1 MDSGPAPPAHPGMT
15 AVKSCPTRCAAH
27 PKSCCCASRIAGAP
41 GDQESRGWNVNS
53 MGVSSKKL
61 PKEEDCSMRLH
72 LDRKY
77 LDGLDGNVVA
87 FVVISLIIIIAF
99 VY

>member
-1 MDSGPAPPAHPGMT
+1 VLLCFAH
-15 AVKSCPTRCAAH
+15 CWRAAETEIALLEWKR
-27 PKSCCCASRIAGAP
+27 PRRILIGLSR
-41 GDQESRGWNVNS
+41 
-53 MGVSSKKL
+53 
-61 PKEEDCSMRLH
+61 KEEVCSMRVH

-87 FVVISLIIIIAF
+87 FVVLSLIIIIAF

>member
-1 MDSGPAPPAHPGMT
+1 
-15 AVKSCPTRCAAH
+15 
-27 PKSCCCASRIAGAP
+27 
-41 GDQESRGWNVNS
+41 
-53 MGVSSKKL
+53 
-61 PKEEDCSMRLH
+61 MRVH

-87 FVVISLIIIIAF
+87 LVVISLIIIVAL

>member
-1 MDSGPAPPAHPGMT
+1 LNQQIFIAHT
-15 AVKSCPTRCAAH
+15 CAIAICHTDAAH

-41 GDQESRGWNVNS
+41 GDQESHGWNVNS
-53 MGVSSKKL
+53 MGVSSTKL
-61 PKEEDCSMRLH
+61 PKEEDCSMRVH

-87 FVVISLIIIIAF
+87 FVAISLIIIIAF

>member
-1 MDSGPAPPAHPGMT
+1 
-15 AVKSCPTRCAAH
+15 
-27 PKSCCCASRIAGAP
+27 
-41 GDQESRGWNVNS
+41 